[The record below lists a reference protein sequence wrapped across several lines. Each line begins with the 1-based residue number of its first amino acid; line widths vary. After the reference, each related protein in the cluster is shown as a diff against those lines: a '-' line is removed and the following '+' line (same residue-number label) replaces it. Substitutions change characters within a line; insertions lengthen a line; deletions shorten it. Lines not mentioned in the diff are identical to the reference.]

1 MPESRSAAE
10 LGCFG
15 LLLIYLCW
23 LPLPFGSVTERA
35 QLPLI
40 AGALGICAMA
50 AAVRRSVEG
59 RHSCLSP
66 GPGTGKSACP
76 PQNPAFRLWT
86 AGGLAFIAIVALQLV
101 PLPDPLLGVLSPQ
114 SLRTWSDAERVAAL
128 AGIGAPRW
136 AHPLS
141 VDPETTAAHL
151 FRLLAY
157 FATFLGAALL
167 IRRHRHRAA
176 LAFALGAAAV
186 FETLYGIREAALHRY
201 AIWGWVN
208 RLIYNRVFGTFVNPN
223 HFAHYAAIVLP
234 LGVFLAAQAWHDAAP
249 PGVPFGRRVV
259 RLIEKRFFRFLAGAV
274 IAAACV
280 AAILAAQSRGAFVSA
295 AAGFAVVGAAA
306 SGRRHTLRRGLLIA
320 VAAGVP
326 LLVVAYFGGLQIAS
340 RFEEPELAT
349 IGGRAATIKI
359 AFELWKRFPLF
370 GTGLGTFPEMS
381 SMTGIGRP
389 EVLTSHAH
397 DDYAE
402 IAATT
407 GAIGFLAALVPLFAG
422 YLALMRGTFGA
433 QLRLTWTRRA
443 FQAAALTSI
452 TTALVHALI
461 DFNFFIPAN
470 PATLAAIAGTAAAL
484 REPR

>member
-1 MPESRSAAE
+1 MPERRSAAE
-10 LGCFG
+10 LVCFG

-40 AGALGICAMA
+40 VGALGICAMA
-50 AAVRRSVEG
+50 AAARARTRPEVTQS
-59 RHSCLSP
+59 
-66 GPGTGKSACP
+66 
-76 PQNPAFRLWT
+76 FRLWA
-86 AGGLAFIAIVALQLV
+86 AGGLAFIAVAALQLV
-101 PLPDPLLGVLSPQ
+101 PLPDVVLGVVSPQ
-114 SLRTWSDAERVAAL
+114 ALRTWSDAERVAAL
-128 AGIGAPRW
+128 AGVGAPRW

-157 FATFLGAALL
+157 FATFLAAALL

-186 FETLYGIREAALHRY
+186 FETLYGIREAVLHRY

-249 PGVPFGRRVV
+249 PGAPFGRRVV
-259 RLIEKRFFRFLAGAV
+259 RLVEKRFFRFLAGAV
-274 IAAACV
+274 IAAACI
-280 AAILAAQSRGAFVSA
+280 AAILAAQSRGAFVAA
-295 AAGFAVVGAAA
+295 AAGFAIVGAAA
-306 SGRRHTLRRGLLIA
+306 SGRRHALRRGLLIA

-326 LLVVAYFGGLQIAS
+326 LLAVLYFSGLRIAS

-349 IGGRAATIKI
+349 AGGRAGTIKI

-407 GAIGFLAALVPLFAG
+407 GVLGFLAALVPLFAG
-422 YLALMRGTFGA
+422 YWALMRATFGA
-433 QLRLTWTRRA
+433 RAAELRLTWTRRA